1 MVGGVSIL
9 YDRDPF
15 VEHSLS
21 LYHDQSSFSHWPFFL
36 RIRDYPKTTL
46 IPGIKIS
53 DFAKKK
59 KNYVRRNIIEVIK
72 VFVIEKELPSLFLFF
87 FFLKK
92 MEIYVEFK

>member
-59 KNYVRRNIIEVIK
+59 KKNYVRRNIIEVIK
-72 VFVIEKELPSLFLFF
+72 VFVIEKELPSLFLL

-92 MEIYVEFK
+92 KWRFM